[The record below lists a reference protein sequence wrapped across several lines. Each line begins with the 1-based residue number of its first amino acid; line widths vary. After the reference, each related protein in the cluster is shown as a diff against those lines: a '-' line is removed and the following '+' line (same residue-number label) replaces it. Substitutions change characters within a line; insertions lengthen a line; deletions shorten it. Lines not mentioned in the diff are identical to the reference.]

1 MRIISGTLGGRRFSP
16 PARFKARPTTDYAK
30 ESLFNVL
37 QHLIDFQDCTVLD
50 LFSGTGS
57 ISYEFASRGAEKI
70 VAVEQHF
77 SHCRFIKKTIEQL
90 AIQNHQL
97 IKADVF
103 RFLKKHKGSYDI
115 VFADPPYDADNISSL
130 PDLVFDTALL
140 NKEGVFVLEHSSK
153 YNFNHHPHFSQSR
166 NYGSVFFSF
175 FEMKQS

>member
-1 MRIISGTLGGRRFSP
+1 VRIIRGKYRGRQIHAPKSLP
-16 PARFKARPTTDYAK
+16 VRPTTDYAK

-37 QHLIDFQDCTVLD
+37 QHLIDFHDCTVLD

-57 ISYEFASRGAEKI
+57 ISYEFASRGAAKI

-77 SHCRFIKKTIEQL
+77 SHCRFIKKMIEHF

-103 RFLKKHKGSYDI
+103 RFIKTHKQSYDI

-130 PDLVFDTALL
+130 PDIVFDAALL
-140 NKEGVFVLEHSSK
+140 NEEGVFVLEHSAK

-166 NYGSVFFSF
+166 NYGSVYFSF
-175 FEMKQS
+175 FI